1 MSNVDAMRA
10 LGRDIIAS
18 YDVRVSAI
26 AELAKETADTLSN
39 FAAEKQKMA
48 DALRASLAQGE
59 ADRKDTFDALLA
71 DIRAKQKERNELV
84 ENMLDSYK
92 TEREEMA
99 REWQELVATMQSRR
113 SGATA

>member
-18 YDVRVSAI
+18 YDVRV
-26 AELAKETADTLSN
+26 
-39 FAAEKQKMA
+39 
-48 DALRASLAQGE
+48 QGE
-59 ADRKDTFDALLA
+59 ADRKATFDALLA

-113 SGATA
+113 SGATAVEQEPAEEE